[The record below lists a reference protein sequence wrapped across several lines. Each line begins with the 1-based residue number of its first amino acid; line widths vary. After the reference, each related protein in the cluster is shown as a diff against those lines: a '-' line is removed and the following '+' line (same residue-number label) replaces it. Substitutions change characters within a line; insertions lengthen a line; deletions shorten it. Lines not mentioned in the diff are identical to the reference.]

1 MVYIKIIVAYLTML
15 CQLFTPIGALI
26 SKGGEK
32 AFFEK
37 WSPEQ
42 QFTEDY
48 AASIKKRPGKDFT
61 VLNLTDLQMVDKEE
75 FGPEG
80 ELAKASIKKLVEMT
94 DPDLITLSGDNAW
107 DNAAYMDITNEIDSY
122 GIPWAPVMGNHDGG
136 GCVSEFWCAY
146 QFANAENCL
155 FKFGPENMGYG
166 NYIINVTE
174 NGQII
179 HTLFMVDTHSDIQE
193 DNINGK
199 KNSGY
204 DHLWANQ
211 LEWYRWAVN
220 GIAAIAGKTV
230 ESTVIMHIPVYEY
243 RLAWN
248 EAAYDADTD
257 TYQNEKYAD
266 SFGKNCEGIC
276 CPPQSNGFFAL
287 CKELGSTKNIIA
299 GHDHINDSSIMY
311 DGIRLSYSLKCGS
324 GGYWI
329 NDMHG
334 ASILT
339 VTSDGVGTF
348 SHVFLDQHDLGFD
361 LPTHD

>member
-48 AASIKKRPGKDFT
+48 AASIEKRPGKNFT

-80 ELAKASIKKLVEMT
+80 ELAKASIRKLVEMT

-146 QFANAENCL
+146 QFADAKNCL

-220 GIAAIAGKTV
+220 GISAIAGKTV

-339 VTSDGVGTF
+339 VNSDGVGTF